1 MADLSRTLS
10 GLKLLMGLEIV
21 TGGLGFVTIISV
33 VVVEAQIPLVHEV
46 DVDKV
51 VVKPVVD
58 VGSSVVVVV
67 VLLVL
72 VVLFLFF

>member
-1 MADLSRTLS
+1 MTLS
-10 GLKLLMGLEIV
+10 GLKLLMGLDIV
-21 TGGLGFVTIISV
+21 TGALGFVTIFSV

-67 VLLVL
+67 VVVLVL
-72 VVLFLFF
+72 VVLFLLF